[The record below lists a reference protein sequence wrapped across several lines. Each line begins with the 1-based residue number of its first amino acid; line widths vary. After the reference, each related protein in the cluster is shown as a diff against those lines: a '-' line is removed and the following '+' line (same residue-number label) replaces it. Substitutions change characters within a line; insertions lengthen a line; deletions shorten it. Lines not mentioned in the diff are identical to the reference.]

1 MLLTFRG
8 AGGVELYRSAG
19 GLVVILD
26 LSFASG
32 DSSKIIPPRDAET
45 RLR

>member
-19 GLVVILD
+19 GLVVISE
-26 LSFASG
+26 LSPAWG
-32 DSSKIIPPRDAET
+32 
-45 RLR
+45 